1 MKEIIKKLKDHKVKV
16 TPQRVAIIE
25 YLINTKS
32 HPSAEDIYKEMLKI
46 YPTMSYA
53 TVYNTLITLKN
64 LGEVVELAIDHD
76 KKRFDM
82 DTSLHHH
89 FYCTRCKG
97 VYDLSKNFI
106 IEAITSIDGHKV
118 ERTFLNF
125 TGICNKCLKEELNEQ
140 DRKKS

>member
-1 MKEIIKKLKDHKVKV
+1 MKKIIEKLKEKNIKI
-16 TPQRVAIIE
+16 TPQRIAIIE
-25 YLINTKS
+25 FLMSTKS
-32 HPSAEDIYKEMLKI
+32 HPSAEDIYKEISKK
-46 YPTMSYA
+46 YPSMSYA

-64 LGEVVELAIDHD
+64 LGEVVELAIDSD
-76 KKRFDM
+76 KKRFDI

-89 FYCTRCKG
+89 FYCTRCKR

-106 IEAITSIDGHKV
+106 IEAISTIDGHNV

-125 TGICNKCLKEELNEQ
+125 TGICNKCLKEEKDEQ